1 MKKEELL
8 EKRIAYE
15 KMLAELSELAVRV
28 EDMDAFV
35 QRALERMGTILRVSR
50 VFMFIHNS
58 PGGTFTCR
66 CGWDEPALA
75 LHRGTRNIVLD
86 MPDAARELRA
96 GRTLNYPDTDKMPF
110 RNYRA
115 HLLAENVKSTL
126 NVPLF
131 VHGEMYGFIGFDEHR
146 KHRRW
151 HDSDLYILTTAAQ
164 ILSRTIENKLY
175 ERELLENKNLLESIF
190 SSVQDA
196 IITVDKDLRIIT
208 VNMAAPRIC
217 HTDMKPGQAFDACTD
232 RCSRACLPL
241 LREVLT
247 SRRPVRESQISCLRN
262 GSREEVSTVTCSPLH
277 NGAGEFMGAVLVIRD
292 ISRVAFLESVL
303 RERSNYQGIIGQS
316 EPMQRIYDLLQTLA
330 DMDTTVLITGESGTG
345 KERVAHALHYG
356 GRRAAGPFIR
366 VNCSALA
373 ENLLESELFGH
384 ARGAFTGADKES
396 KGRFEAA
403 HGGSILLDEIGDISP
418 RIQLKLLRVL
428 EEKEIERV
436 GETVPRKVDVR
447 VLAATNR
454 DLREAIRKGAFREDL
469 WYRLNVMPL
478 HLPPLRERLEDLPLL
493 VEHFLAKFNEHYGK
507 GIQTVSPLVMEA
519 FMRHPWTGNVRELG
533 HVIERAFVLCKGAQ
547 ILPEHILLREPWS
560 AEKKEG
566 ALEDERQ
573 RLCAVLEHTAW
584 NVSRAARQLGISRW
598 TLYRRMLRFGIE
610 RERQG
615 M

>member
-15 KMLAELSELAVRV
+15 KMLAELSELAVGV
-28 EDMDAFV
+28 TDMDAFV
-35 QRALERMGTILRVSR
+35 QCALERMGSILRVSR
-50 VFMFIHNS
+50 VFMFTYDAQDDI
-58 PGGTFTCR
+58 FTCR
-66 CGWDEPALA
+66 SGWDAPELA
-75 LHRGTRNIVLD
+75 AHRGSRNIVLH
-86 MPDAARELRA
+86 MPDAATELRA
-96 GRTLNYPDTDKMPF
+96 GRTLNYPDTDRMPF
-110 RNYRA
+110 RAYRA

-146 KHRRW
+146 HHRCW

-175 ERELLENKNLLESIF
+175 EHELVENKNLLESIF

-196 IITVDKDLRIIT
+196 IITVDKNLRIIT
-208 VNMAAPRIC
+208 ANMAAPRIC
-217 HTDMKPGQAFDACTD
+217 HTHIQPGRPFDDFAG
-232 RCSRACLPL
+232 RCNGACLPL
-241 LREVLT
+241 LREVLQ
-247 SRRPVRESQISCLRN
+247 SRHPVRESQISCLRN
-262 GSREEVSTVTCSPLH
+262 GSRAEVATVTCSPLH

-303 RERSNYQGIIGQS
+303 RERRNYQGIVGQS
-316 EPMQRIYDLLQTLA
+316 EPMQRIYDLLETLA

-373 ENLLESELFGH
+373 ESLLESELFGH
-384 ARGAFTGADKES
+384 TRGAFTGADKES

-436 GETVPRKVDVR
+436 GETVPRKIDVR

-454 DLREAIRKGAFREDL
+454 DLREAIRKGSFREDL

-493 VEHFLAKFNEHYGK
+493 VEHFLAKFNEQYRKH
-507 GIQTVSPLVMEA
+507 IRAVSPLVMET
-519 FMRHPWTGNVRELG
+519 FIRHRWTGNVRELG
-533 HVIERAFVLCKGAQ
+533 HVIERAFVLCKGSQ
-547 ILPEHILLREPWS
+547 ILPEHILLREPWGV
-560 AEKKEG
+560 EKKEG

-573 RLCAVLEHTAW
+573 RLCSVLEQTAW
-584 NVSRAARQLGISRW
+584 NISRAARQLGISRW
-598 TLYRRMLRFGIE
+598 TLYRRMLRFGLE
-610 RERQG
+610 RCNQK